1 MKWLLTYQGTIN
13 ETRSTAI
20 SYILEALKKR
30 RGQLEGNKPCSHT
43 CNCLL
48 LGALIIETKT
58 LGIHMDAA
66 HPYTGLAV
74 ENAVNMILQ
83 SKDPVNSCRKSFDP
97 PCSLL
102 DSIAR
107 YKISLSLSCLK
118 GLELS

>member
-20 SYILEALKKR
+20 SNILEALKKR
-30 RGQLEGNKPCSHT
+30 RRQLEDNRPCSHT

-58 LGIHMDAA
+58 LGLSMDAA

-74 ENAVNMILQ
+74 ENTVNMILQ
-83 SKDPVNSCRKSFDP
+83 SKAPVNSCRKGFGP

-102 DSIAR
+102 DNTAR
-107 YKISLSLSCLK
+107 NEISHSLSSLK
-118 GLELS
+118 GLDLS